1 MDSVVYISVSSKFM
15 DTPYD
20 IEVTD
25 RQSFINFLELL
36 RNDYLSNQR
45 DWENPTID
53 RFLEA
58 MSAYTNDIQG
68 FYDNTNQN
76 INADTPSWK
85 VFADIIKGA
94 KIYE

>member
-1 MDSVVYISVSSKFM
+1 M
-15 DTPYD
+15 DTPCD

-36 RNDYLSNQR
+36 RNDYLSNQS
-45 DWENPTID
+45 DWENLTID

-58 MSAYTNDIQG
+58 RSVYTNHIQG
-68 FYDNTNQN
+68 CYDNTHQN
-76 INADTPSWK
+76 INADKPSWK
-85 VFADIIKGA
+85 VFADMLKSA